1 MWYPFKFSRRKVG
14 KGFVQQ
20 GNTLDS
26 HWVIFLWQPVLW
38 WCWLMG
44 NSAPWCCFTTH
55 LQWHTILPAPPLVRN
70 LIRNSVELM
79 RTYSTPDSHFLVVK
93 TFSKLPPP
101 WRSNHSQSST
111 IDWQFSC
118 LCCFSTNGISLCS
131 GKAEK
136 KHYRDQGRLTFLA
149 PLRQTPPHR
158 IALLFVPV
166 HRLTISIPYTPS
178 DSLGLGCLC
187 WTTFK

>member
-1 MWYPFKFSRRKVG
+1 MDRSFFPTPEKHLPQNFACRYFHEWYKLNGQMWYAFKFSRRKVG

-26 HWVIFLWQPVLW
+26 HWVFFLWQPVLW

-70 LIRNSVELM
+70 LIRNSVQLM

-118 LCCFSTNGISLCS
+118 LCRFSTN
-131 GKAEK
+131 AM
-136 KHYRDQGRLTFLA
+136 
-149 PLRQTPPHR
+149 
-158 IALLFVPV
+158 
-166 HRLTISIPYTPS
+166 
-178 DSLGLGCLC
+178 
-187 WTTFK
+187 